1 LNTVSS
7 KLSDVRALLGT
18 LYEQNLALL
27 YDALG
32 MREEAFATLEKA
44 YAERNPSLPF
54 VAADPAFDNLR
65 SDPRFR
71 DLLRRMNLP
80 Q

>member
-1 LNTVSS
+1 
-7 KLSDVRALLGT
+7 
-18 LYEQNLALL
+18 
-27 YDALG
+27 

-54 VAADPAFDNLR
+54 VAAPAFDNLR